1 MYESEGD
8 LDFESSETS
17 SENQEIFDEDE
28 SENEYVK
35 TTNQRKVLKKKV
47 KKKLDNSN
55 EQEFQA
61 SFESLL
67 TLEQRQIKE
76 SKDRFHQ
83 NLKELM
89 EREEEEKRIKQEERE
104 QPTLQKA
111 ENQSYKKIQGNE
123 KRERINSEERELE
136 ILALIQEERYE
147 RDLAKHAEK
156 EQESLGASGYSIPVN
171 HEVESLEA
179 SGYSIPVNHETP
191 FWNSYYHNEIRKRER
206 ESADRFDRYLRE
218 FMEKEEEERRL
229 RREKCEQ
236 RVLEMDDSHSF
247 KEFEANGNK
256 RRISSKKRLLKKL
269 ALIKEEYNE
278 DDLVKNAEVE
288 QENLGASGYSIPE
301 SNKIKTG
308 RKPTSSKIKQ
318 YLNPECCLTEQLIE
332 PEYNQ
337 PTAQDMVLMDAKKFS
352 KQLNLGIK
360 ELLAEEEKMRERRY
374 LEAQKKKDEKL
385 DFEKYNKKKF
395 EPMDAEE
402 FTEQLDLGVRE
413 LMAEE
418 EKIRQRRCIRAQ
430 KEMTELFATAKYNKK
445 EFESSFLYMS
455 ARDETRRKERLS
467 ADSFDRS
474 LREFMNKEEEENL
487 LNEGKREEQSLETD
501 DSHSYEKTESYERDL
516 GHNVEKEEENMK
528 LMDAKEFSEQLDLG
542 IRELM
547 AEEEKIRQRR
557 YIRAQK
563 KMKELLATTK
573 YNKKEFESSFL
584 YMSARDET
592 RRKERLSADSFD
604 RSLREFM
611 NKEEEENLI
620 NEGKIE
626 EQSLETDDSHSYEK
640 TESNEKRE
648 SINSRER
655 DLEILALI
663 EEKSYERDLGK
674 NVGKEEEN
682 KKPMDAKE
690 FSEQLDLGI
699 RELMVEE
706 EKIRHRRYIRAQ
718 KKMKELLATAKY
730 NKNEFESSFLYMSAR
745 DETRRKERL
754 SADSFDRSLREFMNK
769 EEEETRLNE
778 GKRVE
783 QSLETDDS
791 HSYEKIENQ
800 TFSCQAEKQGEPN
813 NSEDRQLEILD
824 HIEQEIQK
832 SYEMHLAKNTKK
844 ELENLNAS
852 EYSITEN
859 IQIFTRNDEIHDEKI
874 SSEDGQ
880 LEISPLNEMEER
892 DDKEEFE

>member
-111 ENQSYKKIQGNE
+111 ENQSYKKIQTSSCQGNE

-501 DSHSYEKTESYERDL
+501 DSHSYEKTES
-516 GHNVEKEEENMK
+516 
-528 LMDAKEFSEQLDLG
+528 
-542 IRELM
+542 
-547 AEEEKIRQRR
+547 
-557 YIRAQK
+557 
-563 KMKELLATTK
+563 
-573 YNKKEFESSFL
+573 
-584 YMSARDET
+584 
-592 RRKERLSADSFD
+592 
-604 RSLREFM
+604 
-611 NKEEEENLI
+611 
-620 NEGKIE
+620 
-626 EQSLETDDSHSYEK
+626 
-640 TESNEKRE
+640 NEKRE

>member
-111 ENQSYKKIQGNE
+111 ENQSYKKIQTSSCQGNE

-487 LNEGKREEQSLETD
+487 
-501 DSHSYEKTESYERDL
+501 
-516 GHNVEKEEENMK
+516 
-528 LMDAKEFSEQLDLG
+528 
-542 IRELM
+542 
-547 AEEEKIRQRR
+547 
-557 YIRAQK
+557 
-563 KMKELLATTK
+563 
-573 YNKKEFESSFL
+573 
-584 YMSARDET
+584 
-592 RRKERLSADSFD
+592 
-604 RSLREFM
+604 
-611 NKEEEENLI
+611 I

>member
-111 ENQSYKKIQGNE
+111 ENQSYKKIQTSSCQGNE

-445 EFESSFLYMS
+445 EFE
-455 ARDETRRKERLS
+455 
-467 ADSFDRS
+467 
-474 LREFMNKEEEENL
+474 
-487 LNEGKREEQSLETD
+487 
-501 DSHSYEKTESYERDL
+501 
-516 GHNVEKEEENMK
+516 

>member
-111 ENQSYKKIQGNE
+111 ENQSYKKIQTSSCQGNE

-402 FTEQLDLGVRE
+402 FTEQLDLGV
-413 LMAEE
+413 
-418 EKIRQRRCIRAQ
+418 
-430 KEMTELFATAKYNKK
+430 
-445 EFESSFLYMS
+445 
-455 ARDETRRKERLS
+455 
-467 ADSFDRS
+467 
-474 LREFMNKEEEENL
+474 
-487 LNEGKREEQSLETD
+487 
-501 DSHSYEKTESYERDL
+501 
-516 GHNVEKEEENMK
+516 
-528 LMDAKEFSEQLDLG
+528 
-542 IRELM
+542 RELM

>member
-111 ENQSYKKIQGNE
+111 ENQSYKKIQTSSCQGNE

-501 DSHSYEKTESYERDL
+501 DSHSYEKTES
-516 GHNVEKEEENMK
+516 
-528 LMDAKEFSEQLDLG
+528 
-542 IRELM
+542 
-547 AEEEKIRQRR
+547 
-557 YIRAQK
+557 
-563 KMKELLATTK
+563 
-573 YNKKEFESSFL
+573 
-584 YMSARDET
+584 
-592 RRKERLSADSFD
+592 
-604 RSLREFM
+604 
-611 NKEEEENLI
+611 
-620 NEGKIE
+620 
-626 EQSLETDDSHSYEK
+626 
-640 TESNEKRE
+640 NEKRE

-663 EEKSYERDLGK
+663 EE
-674 NVGKEEEN
+674 
-682 KKPMDAKE
+682 KPMDAKE

>member
-111 ENQSYKKIQGNE
+111 ENQSYKKIQTSSCQGNE

-573 YNKKEFESSFL
+573 YNKKEFE
-584 YMSARDET
+584 
-592 RRKERLSADSFD
+592 
-604 RSLREFM
+604 
-611 NKEEEENLI
+611 
-620 NEGKIE
+620 
-626 EQSLETDDSHSYEK
+626 
-640 TESNEKRE
+640 
-648 SINSRER
+648 
-655 DLEILALI
+655 
-663 EEKSYERDLGK
+663 
-674 NVGKEEEN
+674 
-682 KKPMDAKE
+682 PMDAKE